1 MTLLIIALFIV
12 TALLSIP
19 IAHALVLASVGGL
32 LIIDKVPVHLAIEQ
46 MLAQTQSFPLIAIP
60 FFMMTGALMVSGK
73 LGQSLVSLLSM
84 MIGRV
89 HGGPAQVGVLSSTIF
104 GGVSG
109 SAVADASAIG
119 SMLIPWLKKL
129 GYPAP
134 FAAGTLA
141 AAATIDILIPPSI
154 PMIVYA
160 LVSGASIGALF
171 VAGILPGLLMC
182 AGFMAVCYVQGR
194 RRNFPRDTT
203 PFEWP
208 AFWRQ
213 LAHAGPALVMPVLI
227 IVFLRF
233 GIATPTEVS
242 VMSTLYALVVAGVVY
257 RDLTWAKIRHA
268 CIEAGIST
276 GVVLLIIMASSVGR
290 LDRHLRAAA
299 RGVHALRQG
308 GAAVALADHPGDEPD
323 HAGGRHVHRPARGG
337 AAAHADVR
345 AARLRGRHGHGAAR
359 DHDDRQP
366 VDRPVPPADRHH
378 ALHHQL
384 DRQGAHRRRG
394 EGADPLLLRRDR
406 PAAGVRLPALA
417 DDPLNRLPCSTR
429 TLHV

>member
-1 MTLLIIALFIV
+1 MTTLIIGLFILV
-12 TALLSIP
+12 ALLSIP
-19 IAHALVLASVGGL
+19 IAHALVLASVCGL
-32 LIIDKVPVHLAIEQ
+32 WIAGRVPVDLTIQQ
-46 MLAQTQSFPLIAIP
+46 MITQTQSFPLIAIP

-73 LGQSLVSLLSM
+73 LGQSLVNLLTM

-182 AGFMAVCYVQGR
+182 GGFMLVCYVQGR
-194 RRNFPRDTT
+194 RRNFPRDTS
-203 PFEWP
+203 PFV
-208 AFWRQ
+208 WREFAIQ
-213 LAHAGPALVMPVLI
+213 LRQAGPALAMPVLI

-242 VMSTLYALVVAGVVY
+242 VMSTLYALLVSGLVYSDLSWAKLKHAAVEAGV
-257 RDLTWAKIRHA
+257 
-268 CIEAGIST
+268 ST
-276 GVVLLIIMASSVGR
+276 GVVLLIIMASSVIGWIVTYEQIPAEFTKFATET
-290 LDRHLRAAA
+290 LKSPWLIILAMNLIMLATGMFIDLP
-299 RGVHALRQG
+299 
-308 GAAVALADHPGDEPD
+308 AAV
-323 HAGGRHVHRPARGG
+323 
-337 AAAHADVR
+337 
-345 AARLRGRHGHGAAR
+345 
-359 DHDDRQP
+359 
-366 VDRPVPPADRHH
+366 
-378 ALHHQL
+378 
-384 DRQGAHRRRG
+384 
-394 EGADPLLLRRDR
+394 LLLTPMFVPLASAVGMDSIQLGIMMIVNLSIGLYH
-406 PAAGVRLPALA
+406 PPIGTTLFITSTIAKVRIGDVVVELIPFYLVAIGLLLGFAYLPWL
-417 DDPLNRLPCSTR
+417 TIY
-429 TLHV
+429 

>member
-1 MTLLIIALFIV
+1 MTALIIGLFIV

-32 LIIDKVPVHLAIEQ
+32 LIIDKVPVHLAVEQ
-46 MLAQTQSFPLIAIP
+46 MISQTQSFPLIAIP

-203 PFEWP
+203 PFQWP

-213 LAHAGPALVMPVLI
+213 LAHAAPG
-227 IVFLRF
+227 
-233 GIATPTEVS
+233 
-242 VMSTLYALVVAGVVY
+242 AG
-257 RDLTWAKIRHA
+257 D
-268 CIEAGIST
+268 AG
-276 GVVLLIIMASSVGR
+276 
-290 LDRHLRAAA
+290 
-299 RGVHALRQG
+299 
-308 GAAVALADHPGDEPD
+308 ADH
-323 HAGGRHVHRPARGG
+323 
-337 AAAHADVR
+337 
-345 AARLRGRHGHGAAR
+345 
-359 DHDDRQP
+359 
-366 VDRPVPPADRHH
+366 
-378 ALHHQL
+378 
-384 DRQGAHRRRG
+384 
-394 EGADPLLLRRDR
+394 
-406 PAAGVRLPALA
+406 RLPALRHRDA
-417 DDPLNRLPCSTR
+417 DRGERDVDAVRAGRRRLRLPRPHAGQDQDTR
-429 TLHV
+429 RSKPASPPAWCC

>member
-1 MTLLIIALFIV
+1 MTALIIGLFIV
-12 TALLSIP
+12 AALASIP
-19 IAHALVLASVGGL
+19 IAHALVLASVCGL
-32 LIIDKVPVHLAIEQ
+32 LMIGRVPVDLAIQQ
-46 MLAQTQSFPLIAIP
+46 MLSQTQSFPLIAIP
-60 FFMMTGALMVSGK
+60 FFMLTGALMVSGK
-73 LGQSLVSLLSM
+73 LGKSLVDLLTM

-182 AGFMAVCYVQGR
+182 AGFMLVCYVQGR

-203 PFEWP
+203 PFNWGSFGK
-208 AFWRQ
+208 ALWQ
-213 LAHAGPALVMPVLI
+213 AGPALLMPVLI

-242 VMSTLYALVVAGVVY
+242 VMSTLYALLVAGVVY
-257 RDLTWAKIRHA
+257 RDLSWKKLEHA
-268 CIEAGIST
+268 AIEAGIAT
-276 GVVLLIIMASSVGR
+276 GVVLLIIMASAVVGWIVTYEQLPAEFTR
-290 LDRHLRAAA
+290 FATEQLKSPWLIILAMNLIMLGTGMFIDLPAAVLLLTPMFVPLAAA
-299 RGVHALRQG
+299 VGMDTIQLGIMMIVNLSIGLYHPPIGTTLFITASIAKVRIGDVVIELIPFY
-308 GAAVALADHPGDEPD
+308 AVAIA
-323 HAGGRHVHRPARGG
+323 
-337 AAAHADVR
+337 
-345 AARLRGRHGHGAAR
+345 
-359 DHDDRQP
+359 
-366 VDRPVPPADRHH
+366 
-378 ALHHQL
+378 
-384 DRQGAHRRRG
+384 
-394 EGADPLLLRRDR
+394 LLLGF
-406 PAAGVRLPALA
+406 AYLPWL
-417 DDPLNRLPCSTR
+417 T
-429 TLHV
+429 VY

>member
-1 MTLLIIALFIV
+1 MTGLIIALFIV

-46 MLAQTQSFPLIAIP
+46 MLSQTQSFPLIAIP

-84 MIGRV
+84 MIGRI

-129 GYPAP
+129 GYPGP

-171 VAGILPGLLMC
+171 VAGILPGLLIYLKGPVDLNGRIHELLTQLR
-182 AGFMAVCYVQGR
+182 ARPSAYFSR
-194 RRNFPRDTT
+194 RR
-203 PFEWP
+203 
-208 AFWRQ
+208 
-213 LAHAGPALVMPVLI
+213 AGL
-227 IVFLRF
+227 
-233 GIATPTEVS
+233 
-242 VMSTLYALVVAGVVY
+242 
-257 RDLTWAKIRHA
+257 KN
-268 CIEAGIST
+268 
-276 GVVLLIIMASSVGR
+276 
-290 LDRHLRAAA
+290 
-299 RGVHALRQG
+299 
-308 GAAVALADHPGDEPD
+308 
-323 HAGGRHVHRPARGG
+323 
-337 AAAHADVR
+337 
-345 AARLRGRHGHGAAR
+345 RGRGLASGR
-359 DHDDRQP
+359 ICEES
-366 VDRPVPPADRHH
+366 
-378 ALHHQL
+378 ALL
-384 DRQGAHRRRG
+384 
-394 EGADPLLLRRDR
+394 
-406 PAAGVRLPALA
+406 
-417 DDPLNRLPCSTR
+417 
-429 TLHV
+429 

>member
-1 MTLLIIALFIV
+1 MTYLIIGLFVVAAL
-12 TALLSIP
+12 ASIP
-19 IAHALVLASVGGL
+19 IAHALVLSSVVAL
-32 LIIDKVPVHLAIEQ
+32 LATARIPVDLAVQQ
-46 MLAQTQSFPLIAIP
+46 MISQMQSFPLIAIP
-60 FFMMTGALMVSGK
+60 FFMLTGALMVSGK
-73 LGQSLVSLLSM
+73 LGQSLVNLLSM
-84 MIGRV
+84 MIGRI

-182 AGFMAVCYVQGR
+182 GGFMAVCYIQGR

-203 PFEWP
+203 PFEWG
-208 AFWRQ
+208 AFGQQ
-213 LAHAGPALVMPVLI
+213 LLQAGPALLMPVLI

-242 VMSTLYALVVAGVVY
+242 VMSTLYALVVSGVVY
-257 RDLTWAKIRHA
+257 RDLNLEKLKHA
-268 CIEAGIST
+268 AMEAGIST
-276 GVVLLIIMASSVGR
+276 GVVLLIIMASSIVGWVVTYEQ
-290 LDRHLRAAA
+290 LPAAFTKFATETLQQPWMIILAMNLIMLAVAMFIDLPAAVLLLTPMFVPLAAA
-299 RGVHALRQG
+299 VGMDTIQLGIMMIVNLSIGLYHPPIGTTLFITSSIAKVRMGDVVMELIPFY
-308 GAAVALADHPGDEPD
+308 AVAIS
-323 HAGGRHVHRPARGG
+323 
-337 AAAHADVR
+337 
-345 AARLRGRHGHGAAR
+345 
-359 DHDDRQP
+359 
-366 VDRPVPPADRHH
+366 
-378 ALHHQL
+378 
-384 DRQGAHRRRG
+384 
-394 EGADPLLLRRDR
+394 LLLGF
-406 PAAGVRLPALA
+406 AYLPWL
-417 DDPLNRLPCSTR
+417 
-429 TLHV
+429 TLR